1 MSGPW
6 PGVAALIGAMLF
18 LGLQPAEAQNDSL
31 PHPDMFWVTGG
42 LGVGSED
49 FAGTAGIS
57 YQRGAHLFS
66 LRVAGTAGLFDDGF
80 GDVALLYGRASRHAG
95 SRYRLGAAAG
105 ISAADGC
112 VTEGSGSVFGS
123 CQDRPTVIGFPLE
136 AHVTWLPA
144 QSFGIGLYGFAD
156 VNRTRSFAGVTLS
169 IQLGKLR

>member
-6 PGVAALIGAMLF
+6 PGVAALIGAILF
-18 LGLQPAEAQNDSL
+18 LGLPPAEAQDDTL
-31 PHPDMFWVTGG
+31 RHPDMFWITGG

-49 FAGTAGIS
+49 YAGTAGIS

-66 LRVAGTAGLFDDGF
+66 LRVAGTAGPFDDGF
-80 GDVALLYGRASRHAG
+80 GDVALLYGRASRAAD

-105 ISAADGC
+105 VSAADGC

-144 QSFGIGLYGFAD
+144 AFFGIGLYGFAD
-156 VNRTRSFAGVTLS
+156 LNRTRSFAGVTLS

>member
-6 PGVAALIGAMLF
+6 PGVAALIGAILF
-18 LGLQPAEAQNDSL
+18 LGLQPAEAQDDSL
-31 PHPDMFWVTGG
+31 PHPDMFWITGG

-49 FAGTAGIS
+49 YAGTAGIS
-57 YQRGAHLFS
+57 YQHGAHLFS

-80 GDVALLYGRASRHAG
+80 GDVALLYGRARRRAG

-112 VTEGSGSVFGS
+112 ATEGSGSFFGS

-144 QSFGIGLYGFAD
+144 KSFGIGLYGFGD
-156 VNRTRSFAGVTLS
+156 INRTRSFAGVTLS